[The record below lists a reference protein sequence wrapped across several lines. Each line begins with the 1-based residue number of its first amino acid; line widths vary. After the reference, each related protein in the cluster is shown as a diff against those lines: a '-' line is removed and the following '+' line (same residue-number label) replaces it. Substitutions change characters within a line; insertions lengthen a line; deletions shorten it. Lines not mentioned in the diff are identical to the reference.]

1 MTKSTERKI
10 IFALM
15 AVLLAAICTSA
26 VVTIV
31 RFLKEPASASIV
43 APSSIGRGIS
53 VEIRLLGLRLDDGKT
68 LF

>member
-31 RFLKEPASASIV
+31 RLKEPASASIV
-43 APSSIGRGIS
+43 APSGIEAEYP
-53 VEIRLLGLRLDDGKT
+53 VEITVSRT
-68 LF
+68 TA

>member
-1 MTKSTERKI
+1 MTKSTKRKI

-15 AVLLAAICTSA
+15 AIILLAICTSA

-43 APSSIGRGIS
+43 APSAGFGAEYP
-53 VEIRLLGLRLDDGKT
+53 VEMTVACNIDI
-68 LF
+68 

>member
-1 MTKSTERKI
+1 MTKSTKRKI

-43 APSSIGRGIS
+43 APSSIEEEYP
-53 VEIRLLGLRLDDGKT
+53 VEITVART
-68 LF
+68 TA

>member
-43 APSSIGRGIS
+43 APSSSGIS
-53 VEIRLLGLRLDDGKT
+53 RRNYGCSDYGLMT
-68 LF
+68 A

>member
-1 MTKSTERKI
+1 
-10 IFALM
+10 M

-43 APSSIGRGIS
+43 APSSIEAEYP
-53 VEIRLLGLRLDDGKT
+53 VEITVART
-68 LF
+68 TA

>member
-15 AVLLAAICTSA
+15 AVLLGAICTSA

-43 APSSIGRGIS
+43 APSGIEAEYP
-53 VEIRLLGLRLDDGKT
+53 VEITVART
-68 LF
+68 TA

>member
-43 APSSIGRGIS
+43 APSSIETEYP
-53 VEIRLLGLRLDDGKT
+53 VEITVART
-68 LF
+68 TA

>member
-53 VEIRLLGLRLDDGKT
+53 RRNYGCSDYGLMT
-68 LF
+68 A

>member
-31 RFLKEPASASIV
+31 RFLKEPASGVNCRSFGHR
-43 APSSIGRGIS
+43 SGIS
-53 VEIRLLGLRLDDGKT
+53 RRNYGFSDYGLMT
-68 LF
+68 A

>member
-1 MTKSTERKI
+1 MTKSTKRKI

-43 APSSIGRGIS
+43 AHSGIEAEYP
-53 VEIRLLGLRLDDGKT
+53 VEITVSRT
-68 LF
+68 TA

>member
-1 MTKSTERKI
+1 MTKSTKRKI

-43 APSSIGRGIS
+43 APSEHRSGIS
-53 VEIRLLGLRLDDGKT
+53 RRNYGCSDYGLMT
-68 LF
+68 A

>member
-26 VVTIV
+26 AVTIAV
-31 RFLKEPASASIV
+31 SYTPPTLPTSALI
-43 APSSIGRGIS
+43 
-53 VEIRLLGLRLDDGKT
+53 EIPGCPVT
-68 LF
+68 I

>member
-43 APSSIGRGIS
+43 APSGIAAEYP
-53 VEIRLLGLRLDDGKT
+53 VEITVSRT
-68 LF
+68 TA